1 MEIRFDQMNC
11 VVTGGAGGIGL
22 ETAKLLRDSGAKVWI
37 LDRVAVSEPG
47 VESLVLDLRDDEAFA
62 KALDRIGAVDV
73 AVLNAGICRPQKLE
87 ETTRENWQATL
98 DINLSA
104 VFFHLKELA
113 IRMKQR
119 RKGSM
124 VLTAS
129 TNSFDGEADLISY
142 NASKA
147 GLLGILH
154 TAANELGPYGIR
166 VNAVCPGL
174 IETALTA
181 SAFADERLIKPYFE
195 ALPLG
200 RGGKPLE
207 VANAIAFLASDVAS
221 YITGTSVFVD
231 GGQMATK
238 FGTWGNLESRFEGG
252 KWCLS

>member
-1 MEIRFDQMNC
+1 MEIGFDRMNC
-11 VVTGGAGGIGL
+11 LVTGGAGGIGL
-22 ETAKLLRDSGAKVWI
+22 ATAKLFRDCGAGVYV
-37 LDRVAVSEPG
+37 LDRVPISEPG
-47 VESLVLDLRDDEAFA
+47 IDSIVLDLADDTAFA
-62 KALDRIGAVDV
+62 NALDSIGDVHV

-87 ETTRENWQATL
+87 ETTRENWQATI

-104 VFFHLKELA
+104 VFFQLKELA

-119 RKGSM
+119 RSGSI

-147 GLLGILH
+147 GLMGILH

-174 IETALTA
+174 IETPLTA
-181 SAFADERLIKPYFE
+181 GAFAEERLIKPYFE

-200 RGGKPLE
+200 RGGKPAE
-207 VANAIAFLASDVAS
+207 VAQTIAFLASEMAS
-221 YITGTSVFVD
+221 YVTGTSVFVD

-238 FGTWGNLESRFEGG
+238 FGTWGSLDARFEGG
-252 KWCLS
+252 KWILN

>member
-22 ETAKLLRDSGAKVWI
+22 ATARLLRDSGASAWI
-37 LDRVAVSEPG
+37 LDREAVSEPG
-47 VESLVLDLRDDEAFA
+47 IESCIVDLTDDRAFANVLDA
-62 KALDRIGAVDV
+62 IGQVDV
-73 AVLNAGICRPQKLE
+73 AVLNAGICRPQQLE

-98 DINLSA
+98 EVNLSA
-104 VFFHLKELA
+104 VFFQLKELA

-119 RKGSM
+119 RGGSI
-124 VLTAS
+124 VITAS
-129 TNSFDGEADLISY
+129 TNSFDGEAGLISY

-147 GLLGILH
+147 GLMGILH

-174 IETALTA
+174 IRTRLTEG
-181 SAFADERLIKPYFE
+181 AFGDESMIKPYFG

-200 RGGKPLE
+200 RGGKPVE
-207 VANAIAFLASDVAS
+207 VAQTIAFLASDMAS
-221 YITGTSVFVD
+221 YMTGTSVFVD

-238 FGTWGNLESRFEGG
+238 FGTWGSLDARFESGEW
-252 KWCLS
+252 KLN

>member
-1 MEIRFDQMNC
+1 MEIRFDRMNC

-22 ETAKLLRDSGAKVWI
+22 ETAKLLRDSGARVWV
-37 LDRVAVSEPG
+37 LDRDSISEPG
-47 VESLVLDLRDDEAFA
+47 IASLIVDLKDDKAFA
-62 KALDRIGAVDV
+62 AALDSIGPVEV
-73 AVLNAGICRPQKLE
+73 AILNAGICLPQKLE
-87 ETTRENWQATL
+87 DTTRENWQATL

-113 IRMKQR
+113 ARMKQR
-119 RKGSM
+119 RSGSI

-129 TNSFDGEADLISY
+129 TNSFDGEAHLISY

-147 GLLGILH
+147 GLMGILH

-174 IETALTA
+174 IRTKLTEG
-181 SAFADERLIKPYFE
+181 AFNDRNLIKPYFE

-200 RGGKPLE
+200 RGGKPVE
-207 VANAIAFLASDVAS
+207 VAQTIAFLASPMAS
-221 YITGTSVFVD
+221 YVTGTSVFVD

-238 FGTWGNLESRFEGG
+238 FGTWGSLDARFESGEW
-252 KWCLS
+252 KLN